1 MFLNITST
9 QTLNNGKEIVTELD
23 YFVSEKFGSGFYD
36 SCKDVKFS
44 ATNGYVMDLI
54 GGGAKDYPAF
64 LKFLGDEKPFGSPF
78 QLDFPAEDK
87 LSAPMEQMDESP
99 KRCNDTDVSYRC
111 ACVDCPSVCPALPEV
126 HTGKDCKVGV
136 VPCFSFAVVVIYSI
150 LLLVIVGGY
159 SAYETWKKL
168 RAKRSERL
176 RLLQD
181 SAPSDDEDEGDVV
194 GVGMMDRPSR
204 EYPLNTYLDNLFSW
218 LGESCACFPA
228 LTIVVSVA
236 CVALLSLGWM
246 NFAVENDPVRLWVS
260 PTSEA
265 AMEKQFFDENFG
277 PFYRAQQAFLVN
289 DTTGAGP
296 SPTLDYNVLG
306 WWFDV
311 ENRIRRMKSWVYG
324 VTLDDVC
331 FKPTDSGCVV
341 QSITGY
347 FGNDFW
353 NVREATWKR
362 DLRSCTAQPVQGQCL
377 PDFGQPLNKELL
389 LGGWEETGDVVDAK
403 AMIVTWV
410 LENHPEG
417 SEALEKSIDWETSL
431 KSTLILVQAEAK
443 ERGLRLSFSTEIS
456 LEEELNKSTNTDAKI
471 VVISYIAMFIYAS
484 FALGST
490 SLAISHFFHQPSKIL
505 VESKFT
511 LGIFGIIIVL
521 MSVSASVGLFSAMGV
536 KVTLI
541 IAEVIPFLVLAVGVD
556 NIFLIVHEFER
567 VNYSHPDEPVKVR
580 VGKAMGRM
588 GPSILLSATSET
600 IAFALGAI
608 VAMPAV
614 RNFAIYAAGAVFV
627 NAILQVTMFVAVLA
641 LNQERVESSRMD
653 CFPCIKVRDYEANG
667 HSNGSLSGAR
677 VEVRSPPGY
686 PVEEEGILQ
695 KFIRKRYAPK
705 LLQKQTKWGVMVLF
719 LGLFTAGLAL
729 LPKVELGL
737 GMFRVLTLSY

>member
-1 MFLNITST
+1 MFLNVTTT
-9 QTLNNGKEIVTELD
+9 QTLGDKRIVTELD

-36 SCKDVKFS
+36 SCKDIKFS

-54 GGGAKDYPAF
+54 GGGAKNYSAF

-78 QLDFPAEDK
+78 QLDFPLGDK
-87 LSAPMEQMDESP
+87 IHVPMKQMDESP
-99 KRCNDTDVSYRC
+99 KRCNDTDVAYRC
-111 ACVDCPSVCPALPEV
+111 ACVDCPSVCPVLPKV
-126 HTGKDCKVGV
+126 HLGEDCKVGV
-136 VPCFSFAVVVIYSI
+136 IPCFSLVVIVIYSI
-150 LLLVIVGGY
+150 SLLIIVGVYY
-159 SAYETWKKL
+159 SAHS
-168 RAKRSERL
+168 AGSEAL

-194 GVGMMDRPSR
+194 NAGIMDGPSR
-204 EYPLNTYLDNLFSW
+204 GYPLNTYLDELFSW
-218 LGESCACFPA
+218 LGETCASAPA
-228 LTIVVSVA
+228 PTIMISVV
-236 CVALLSLGWM
+236 CVGLLSLGWL
-246 NFAVENDPVRLWVS
+246 NFAVESDPVRLWVS

-289 DTTGAGP
+289 DTTDAGP
-296 SPTLDYNVLG
+296 SPVLDYDVLG

-311 ENRIRRMKSWVYG
+311 ENRIRRMKSLMHG

-341 QSITGY
+341 QSVTGY

-353 NVREATWKR
+353 NVKEATWEK
-362 DLRSCTAQPVQGQCL
+362 DLRSCTAQPVQNQCL

-389 LGGWEETGDVVDAK
+389 LGGWEDTADVVDAK

-417 SEALEKSIDWETSL
+417 SEALERCMDWETSL

-490 SLAISHFFHQPSKIL
+490 SLNFFRRPAVLL

-511 LGIFGIIIVL
+511 LGISGIIIVL
-521 MSVSASVGLFSAMGV
+521 MSVSASVGIFSAMGV

-541 IAEVIPFLVLAVGVD
+541 IAEVIPFLVLAIGVD

-567 VNYSHPDEPVKVR
+567 INNSHPDESVEVR

-600 IAFALGAI
+600 VAFALGAI
-608 VAMPAV
+608 VTMPAV

-627 NAILQVTMFVAVLA
+627 NAVLQVTMFVAVLA
-641 LNQERVESSRMD
+641 LNQKRLEDSRMD
-653 CFPCIKVRDYEANG
+653 CFPCFKPPGV
-667 HSNGSLSGAR
+667 HSNGGAR
-677 VEVRSPPGY
+677 GEARSPPRYAG
-686 PVEEEGILQ
+686 EEGILQ
-695 KFIRKRYAPK
+695 KFIRKKYAPS
-705 LLQKQTKWGVMVLF
+705 LLQRQTKWGVMVLF

-729 LPKVELGL
+729 LPQVELGL
-737 GMFRVLTLSY
+737 GRF